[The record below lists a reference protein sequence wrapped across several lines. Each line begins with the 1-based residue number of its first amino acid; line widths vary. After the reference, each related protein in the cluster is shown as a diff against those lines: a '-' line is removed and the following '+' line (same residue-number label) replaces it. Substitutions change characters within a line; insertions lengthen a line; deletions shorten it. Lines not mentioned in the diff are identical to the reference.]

1 MNSGRA
7 VLMMW
12 IIFSPVLLVVAYP
25 IVQDLRLHG
34 ALTSASTAMLIFAAF
49 FTAIVIS
56 VTVRWATARRRTR
69 S

>member
-1 MNSGRA
+1 MKNGRTV

-34 ALTSASTAMLIFAAF
+34 SLTHASTAMAIFAGLYVAV
-49 FTAIVIS
+49 AIS
-56 VTVRWATARRRTR
+56 VTVRYLTAPR
-69 S
+69 